1 MKLHQFTVKTGR
13 HTEMLDLTAR
23 LQVLVAQSGVS
34 EGLCFVYVPH
44 TTAEI
49 MINENADPT
58 VCRDIETTLESLVP
72 WQGNY
77 LHSEGNSAAHLK
89 SALLG
94 CSQSLIIEQGRLALG
109 TWQGISLCEFRING
123 GSRRIVITISGE

>member
-1 MKLHQFTVKTGR
+1 MNLHKFAVKTGR
-13 HTEMLDLTAR
+13 RTEMLDLTAR
-23 LQVLVAQSGVS
+23 LQALVAQSRVS
-34 EGLCFVYVPH
+34 EGLCCVYVPH
-44 TTAEI
+44 TTAGI

-109 TWQGISLCEFRING
+109 TWQGIYLAEFDGPRQRQIWVKIIAG
-123 GSRRIVITISGE
+123 

>member
-1 MKLHQFTVKTGR
+1 MKLHKFTVKTGR
-13 HTEMLDLTAR
+13 RTEMIDLTVK
-23 LQVLVAQSGVS
+23 LQAFITQSGVS
-34 EGLCFVYVPH
+34 EGLCCVYVPH
-44 TTAEI
+44 TTAGI

-72 WQGNY
+72 WQGDY

-94 CSQSLIIEQGRLALG
+94 CSQSIIIEQGRLALG
-109 TWQGISLCEFRING
+109 TWQGIYLAEFDGPRQRQIWVK
-123 GSRRIVITISGE
+123 IITG